1 MSRAED
7 YLKGGHFF
15 SCSEDLSGGGDAEVG
30 AEALTSQ
37 GFGAIAFRYGV
48 VCVVPEG
55 PEAQHERPLAHASET
70 PVEFRVVHVHAQASH
85 NRTVSDGKRAGVVN
99 ALRHQQ

>member
-1 MSRAED
+1 M
-7 YLKGGHFF
+7 
-15 SCSEDLSGGGDAEVG
+15 G

-37 GFGAIAFRYGV
+37 GFDAIAFRYGV

-85 NRTVSDGKRAGVVN
+85 NRTLSERMNVVRVSVTESAERFRVAGAPTQEETWNDG
-99 ALRHQQ
+99 